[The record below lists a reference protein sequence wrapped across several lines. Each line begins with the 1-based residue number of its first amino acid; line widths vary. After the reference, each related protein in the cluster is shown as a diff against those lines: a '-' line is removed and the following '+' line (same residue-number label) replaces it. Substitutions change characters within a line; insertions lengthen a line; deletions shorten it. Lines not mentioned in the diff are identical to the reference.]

1 MPIDCENT
9 DQTFN
14 ITNFFDFLFFFHMQY
29 KFISFFIMID
39 YNNKCFIKMTC
50 GQLINL
56 YDRSSVSSGG
66 HVWRQLGATISYY
79 YPIIRI

>member
-1 MPIDCENT
+1 
-9 DQTFN
+9 
-14 ITNFFDFLFFFHMQY
+14 
-29 KFISFFIMID
+29 MID

-66 HVWRQLGATISYY
+66 HVRRQLGATISYY